1 MAFKA
6 KNLTYGILAVSCL
19 SYKTQQNRILSNP
32 SPDANEPSF
41 LRKLRSEYGGNSV
54 RHEHPQ
60 QRPRKPKAE
69 NNDDEPTYVYE
80 ETNENITKEEYESLV
95 RDSKL
100 GSDGEK
106 TDKNSPS
113 RAVPGA
119 LPEEEVD
126 RAEGGIDG
134 SKSRQ
139 TLTEIG
145 GPKKRKQ
152 ARVIG
157 EEKAVDNHED
167 LQAGSSGRKAKQKKK
182 KIKLSF
188 DEPEIT

>member
-1 MAFKA
+1 MV
-6 KNLTYGILAVSCL
+6 NLQFPVLAT
-19 SYKTQQNRILSNP
+19 KHNRIGAISNP
-32 SPDANEPSF
+32 SPEANEPSF

-60 QRPRKPKAE
+60 LRPRKPKAE

-80 ETNENITKEEYESLV
+80 ETNEYITKEEYESLV
-95 RDSKL
+95 RDSKPEW
-100 GSDGEK
+100 DGEK
-106 TDKNSPS
+106 TDKDSPS
-113 RAVPGA
+113 KAVPAA
-119 LPEEEVD
+119 LPEREVD
-126 RAEGGIDG
+126 RAEAGIDG
-134 SKSRQ
+134 SKPRQ

-152 ARVIG
+152 AKVIG
-157 EEKAVDNHED
+157 EENAVDNHED
-167 LQAGSSGRKAKQKKK
+167 LQAGSLGRKAKQKKK